1 MGSAFDFKLAVYI
14 FSFTLAIGGVVGGIL
29 THLNKLR
36 FVPKKDF
43 DDHKK
48 ECPATICTKIDAVKT
63 TVNGLNDTLVDN
75 AKEAQKRRDADKAEL
90 NKHLMAIA
98 TFIGGVEQFMKKN
111 NKV

>member
-1 MGSAFDFKLAVYI
+1 MPELKSAVTILWIA
-14 FSFTLAIGGVVGGIL
+14 LLIGGIVGGIL

-48 ECPATICTKIDAVKT
+48 TCPVTICAKIDGVKDS
-63 TVNGLNDTLVDN
+63 VNGLSKTLETN
-75 AKEAQKRRDADKAEL
+75 NKEAQTRRDADKKEL
-90 NKHLMAIA
+90 NDNLIKIA
-98 TFIGGVEQFMKKN
+98 TFMGGVEQFMKKN

>member
-1 MGSAFDFKLAVYI
+1 VDAKTVLWIA
-14 FSFTLAIGGVVGGIL
+14 LLIGGIVGGIL

-43 DDHKK
+43 DDHKR

-75 AKEAQKRRDADKAEL
+75 AKEAQKRRDEDKTEL
-90 NKHLMAIA
+90 NKNLRDIA
-98 TFIGGVEQFMKKN
+98 KFIGGVEQFMQKN
-111 NKV
+111 NVGKP